1 MKRNPNATLY
11 PVVGINIRNEDEDIV
26 VLIDTGKE
34 LVEVIRE
41 RGRFYIHSGS
51 MNHTV
56 TATGINDAVHAREE
70 YAPPAKQTRI
80 KYT

>member
-1 MKRNPNATLY
+1 MKTKLY
-11 PVVGINIRNEDEDIV
+11 SVCGINVRNEDEDIV
-26 VLIDTGKE
+26 VLIDTGTE

-51 MNHTV
+51 MDHTI
-56 TATGINDAVHAREE
+56 TADGINDAVHSLGE
-70 YAPPAKQTRI
+70 YVPPAKQTRI